1 MEKRGDLYNFYKYN
15 DYELLY
21 LIDIGNEDALE
32 TLVWK
37 YGYLIKS
44 KINKMN
50 IPQVLRDDFYQEGCI
65 TLLKSAKIYDQN
77 SKVYFTYFFDLI
89 LTRRF
94 INLLRENK
102 TMMVCEYRDT
112 FDDVSDNMILKEDDY
127 FNLDCLEF
135 NFTEFENLVYQ
146 KIFVENKKIM
156 DIAKEL
162 NTSSKC
168 ISNGK
173 QRIIKKM
180 RRKLKI
186 NNN

>member
-77 SKVYFTYFFDLI
+77 SKVYFT
-89 LTRRF
+89 
-94 INLLRENK
+94 
-102 TMMVCEYRDT
+102 
-112 FDDVSDNMILKEDDY
+112 
-127 FNLDCLEF
+127 
-135 NFTEFENLVYQ
+135 
-146 KIFVENKKIM
+146 
-156 DIAKEL
+156 
-162 NTSSKC
+162 
-168 ISNGK
+168 
-173 QRIIKKM
+173 
-180 RRKLKI
+180 
-186 NNN
+186 

>member
-102 TMMVCEYRDT
+102 TMMMCEYRDT

-173 QRIIKKM
+173 QRII
-180 RRKLKI
+180 RNVTFYAI
-186 NNN
+186 TIWI